1 MTDKFGYTNE
11 NSYITII
18 SIFKKHTKKITQ
30 HSNHILLDVK
40 TEKEFQFD
48 NISKS
53 GSMIL

>member
-18 SIFKKHTKKITQ
+18 SIFKKHTKMITQ
-30 HSNHILLDVK
+30 HGNHILLDVK

-48 NISKS
+48 NNP
-53 GSMIL
+53 